1 MKSRIDGILL
11 WSQREPLPAACS
23 ETMSLPTV
31 DLQKTETFGGV
42 RCTFEQFLAQADEDV
57 WSEWVEGEVF
67 IMSPASDQH
76 QDLVGFLA
84 ALLRLFIESR
94 DAGWVRMAP
103 FAMHLAER
111 AREPD
116 LLFVREERMDR
127 VQSTYL
133 EGPADLVVEIL
144 SVESTALD
152 RGGKFV
158 EYEVGGVTEYWL
170 IDPLR
175 KQCEFFRLDARGL
188 YQLMPLEA
196 GVLTSQAVAGFRLR
210 IDWLW
215 RKPLPKILEAAAEL
229 GLLG

>member
-1 MKSRIDGILL
+1 
-11 WSQREPLPAACS
+11 
-23 ETMSLPTV
+23 MSFPST
-31 DLQKTETFGGV
+31 DLQKTETSGGV

-57 WSEWVEGEVF
+57 WAEWIEGEVF
-67 IMSPASDQH
+67 VMSPASDQH

-94 DAGWVRMAP
+94 DAGWVRTAP

-116 LLFVREERMDR
+116 LLFVGKERMDR

-133 EGPADLVVEIL
+133 EGPADLVVEII
-144 SVESTALD
+144 SAESIARD
-152 RGGKFV
+152 RGDKFV
-158 EYEVGGVTEYWL
+158 EYEAGGVMEYWL

-175 KQCEFFRLDARGL
+175 ERGEFYRLDAEGR
-188 YQLMPLEA
+188 YAAMPLEA

-210 IDWLW
+210 VDWLW